1 MNDTLSPTDP
11 LGGSPIKT
19 EVHKVAS
26 LVDTARQLLAEGRIV
41 DLSALEG
48 KVRLMCDAIQDAAP
62 EEQAELR
69 EPVEAVI
76 NALDQ
81 LEADLT
87 RQYGA
92 ILAEHE
98 NSTRMAAMDAY
109 RKAR

>member
-1 MNDTLSPTDP
+1 MNDNPSSPDP
-11 LGGSPIKT
+11 LDGSQIKT

-26 LVDTARQLLAEGRIV
+26 LVDTVCQLLAEGRIV

-62 EEQAELR
+62 EEHAELR
-69 EPVEAVI
+69 EPVAAI
-76 NALDQ
+76 IDALDQ